1 MRQPKILA
9 MTETI
14 LVVDDELNIRRV
26 LERAF
31 ANEGYQVH
39 TAENGHQALRLLAE
53 TPCDLMLS
61 DVVMPDMTG
70 LELLKRARQQHPNL
84 QVVLMT
90 AYGTIPAAVEA
101 MRAGAYDFLTKPLD
115 MERLRKVVRNALRDA
130 ARTSKPATRKTAKRK
145 QTVFIGDSPAIRKVL
160 ETVER
165 VADTR
170 TTVLITGESGTGKE
184 LIARML
190 HERSSRAEKPFVALS
205 CAAIPETLLEVELFG
220 AVKGAYTGAE
230 TDRVGKFEAADG
242 GTLFLDEIGDIPP
255 LIQVKLLRVLQERE
269 IERLGSNSPVP
280 IDVRLI
286 TATNRDLAA
295 AAESGAFRSDLYYR
309 LQVVHIHLPPL
320 RERREDIP
328 LLANHF
334 LKRFA
339 EENGRALKT
348 ISPEAMQLLQS
359 ACWKGNVRELENT
372 IESAVVLAPPNTET
386 LLPEHLPASLQP

>member
-1 MRQPKILA
+1 MA
-9 MTETI
+9 HTI
-14 LVVDDELNIRRV
+14 LIVDDELNIRRV

-31 ANEGYQVH
+31 AKEGYQVQ
-39 TAENGHQALRLLAE
+39 TAEGGHQALRLLDE
-53 TPCDLMLS
+53 TPYDLMLT

-70 LELLKRARQQHPNL
+70 LELLKRARQKHPNL
-84 QVVLMT
+84 QVILMT
-90 AYGTIPAAVEA
+90 AFGTIPTAVEA
-101 MRAGAYDFLTKPLD
+101 MRAGAFDFLTKPLD
-115 MERLRKVVRNALRDA
+115 METLRKVVRNALREPVTTQA
-130 ARTSKPATRKTAKRK
+130 AQRKPAKRK
-145 QTVFIGDSPAIRKVL
+145 QVAFIGESPAIKQIL

-165 VADTR
+165 VADAR

-190 HERSSRAEKPFVALS
+190 HERSSRASKPFVAVS

-230 TDRVGKFEAADG
+230 TDRIGKFEAANG

-269 IERLGSNSPVP
+269 IERLGSNTPIP
-280 IDVRLI
+280 IDVRLVA
-286 TATNRDLAA
+286 ATNRDLQAA
-295 AAESGAFRSDLYYR
+295 VDAGTFRSDLFYR

-334 LKRFA
+334 LKKFA
-339 EENGRALKT
+339 EENGRALRE
-348 ISPEAMQLLQS
+348 ISPEAMQILQN
-359 ACWKGNVRELENT
+359 ACWKGNVRELENV
-372 IESAVVLAPPNTET
+372 IESAVVLSPPDVTV
-386 LLPEHLPASLQP
+386 LLPEHLPPTLRL

>member
-1 MRQPKILA
+1 MA
-9 MTETI
+9 HTI

-31 ANEGYQVH
+31 AKEGYQVQ
-39 TAENGHQALRLLAE
+39 TAEGGHQALRLLAE
-53 TPCDLMLS
+53 TPCDLMLT

-90 AYGTIPAAVEA
+90 AYGTIQTAVEA
-101 MRAGAYDFLTKPLD
+101 MRAGAFDFLTKPLD
-115 MERLRKVVRNALRDA
+115 MEVLRKVVRSALRE
-130 ARTSKPATRKTAKRK
+130 ATHAPKTAVRKSAKRK
-145 QTVFIGDSPAIRKVL
+145 QTVFIGESPAVRKVL

-190 HERSSRAEKPFVALS
+190 HERSSRADKPFVAVS

-220 AVKGAYTGAE
+220 AVKGAYTGAD
-230 TDRVGKFEAADG
+230 TDRIGKFEAANG

-269 IERLGSNSPVP
+269 IERLGSNTPIP
-280 IDVRLI
+280 IDVRLV
-286 TATNRDLAA
+286 TATNRDLEAA
-295 AAESGAFRSDLYYR
+295 VESGAFRSDLYYR

-328 LLANHF
+328 LLADYF
-334 LKRFA
+334 LKKFA
-339 EENGRALKT
+339 EENGRALRT
-348 ISPEAMQLLQS
+348 ISAEAMRLLQN
-359 ACWKGNVRELENT
+359 ACWKGNVRELENV
-372 IESAVVLAPPNTET
+372 IESAVVLAPPDAEI
-386 LLPEHLPASLQP
+386 LLPEHLPPTFRGK

>member
-1 MRQPKILA
+1 MA
-9 MTETI
+9 HTI

-31 ANEGYQVH
+31 AKEGYQVY
-39 TAENGHQALRLLAE
+39 TAEGGHQALRLLAE
-53 TPCDLMLS
+53 TPCDLMLT

-90 AYGTIPAAVEA
+90 AYGTIPTAVEA

-115 MERLRKVVRNALRDA
+115 MEVLRKVVRNALRE
-130 ARTSKPATRKTAKRK
+130 ATHAPKTAVRKAAVKRK
-145 QTVFIGDSPAIRKVL
+145 QTVFIGESPAIRKVL
-160 ETVER
+160 QTVER

-190 HERSSRAEKPFVALS
+190 HERSSRADKPFVALS

-220 AVKGAYTGAE
+220 AVKGAYTGADA
-230 TDRVGKFEAADG
+230 DRVGKFEAADG

-269 IERLGSNSPVP
+269 IERLGSNTPIP
-280 IDVRLI
+280 IDVRLV
-286 TATNRDLAA
+286 TATNRDLEAA
-295 AAESGAFRSDLYYR
+295 VESGAFRSDLYYR

-328 LLANHF
+328 SLADYF
-334 LKRFA
+334 LKKFA
-339 EENGRALKT
+339 EENGRALRT
-348 ISPEAMQLLQS
+348 ISPDAMHILQN
-359 ACWKGNVRELENT
+359 ACWKGNVRELENV
-372 IESAVVLAPPNTET
+372 IESAVVLAPPDAEI
-386 LLPEHLPASLQP
+386 LLPEHLPPTFRGK

>member
-1 MRQPKILA
+1 MA
-9 MTETI
+9 HTI

-31 ANEGYQVH
+31 AKEGYQVQ
-39 TAENGHQALRLLAE
+39 TAEGGHQALRVLAE
-53 TPCDLMLS
+53 TPCDLMLT

-90 AYGTIPAAVEA
+90 AYGTIPTAVEA

-115 MERLRKVVRNALRDA
+115 MERLRKVVRSALRE
-130 ARTSKPATRKTAKRK
+130 ATHAPKTAVRKAAVKRK
-145 QTVFIGDSPAIRKVL
+145 RTAFIGESPAIRKVL

-190 HERSSRAEKPFVALS
+190 HERSSRADKPFVALS

-220 AVKGAYTGAE
+220 AVKGAYTGADA
-230 TDRVGKFEAADG
+230 DRIGKFEAADG

-269 IERLGSNSPVP
+269 IERLGSNTPIP
-280 IDVRLI
+280 IDVRLV
-286 TATNRDLAA
+286 TATNRDLEAA
-295 AAESGAFRSDLYYR
+295 VESGAFRSDLYYR

-328 LLANHF
+328 LLADYF
-334 LKRFA
+334 LRKFA
-339 EENGRALKT
+339 EENGRALRT
-348 ISPEAMQLLQS
+348 ISDEAMRLLQN
-359 ACWKGNVRELENT
+359 ACWKGNVRELENV
-372 IESAVVLAPPNTET
+372 IESAVVLAPPDAEI
-386 LLPEHLPASLQP
+386 LLPEHLPPTLQGK

>member
-1 MRQPKILA
+1 MA
-9 MTETI
+9 ETI
-14 LVVDDELNIRRV
+14 LVVDDEQNIRRI

-31 ANEGYQVH
+31 TKAGYRVL
-39 TAENGHQALRLLAE
+39 TAENGHQALRTLEEHA
-53 TPCDLMLS
+53 CDVVLT

-70 LELLKRARQQHPNL
+70 LELLKRARQKHPQL
-84 QVVLMT
+84 QIILMT
-90 AYGTIPAAVEA
+90 AYGTIPTAVEA

-115 MERLRKVVRNALRDA
+115 FEVLHKVVRNALRESA
-130 ARTSKPATRKTAKRK
+130 QAPTPRRKAPRRK
-145 QTVFIGDSPAIRKVL
+145 QTVFIGESPAIKEIL
-160 ETVER
+160 QTVER

-170 TTVLITGESGTGKE
+170 ATVLITGESGTGKE

-190 HERSSRAEKPFVALS
+190 HERSSRADKPFVAVS

-230 TDRVGKFEAADG
+230 TDRIGKFEAANG

-269 IERLGSNSPVP
+269 IERLGSNTPIPV
-280 IDVRLI
+280 DVRLVA
-286 TATNRDLAA
+286 ATNRNLEEAVEA
-295 AAESGAFRSDLYYR
+295 GTFRSDLYYR

-328 LLANHF
+328 LLANYF
-334 LKRFA
+334 LKKFA
-339 EENGRALKT
+339 EENGRALRE
-348 ISPEAMQLLQS
+348 ISPEAMHILQN

-372 IESAVVLAPPNTET
+372 IEAAVVLAPPGTT
-386 LLPEHLPASLQP
+386 VLLPEHLPPTLKV

>member
-1 MRQPKILA
+1 MA
-9 MTETI
+9 ETI

-31 ANEGYQVH
+31 AKEGYQVY
-39 TAENGHQALRLLAE
+39 TAEGGHQALRLLAE

-90 AYGTIPAAVEA
+90 AYGTIPIAVEA

-130 ARTSKPATRKTAKRK
+130 TRTSKPATRKAAKRK
-145 QTVFIGDSPAIRKVL
+145 QTVFIGESPAIRKVL

-269 IERLGSNSPVP
+269 IERLGSNTPVP

-295 AAESGAFRSDLYYR
+295 AVESGAFRGDLYYR

-328 LLANHF
+328 LLANYF

-386 LLPEHLPASLQP
+386 LLPEHLPASLQS

>member
-1 MRQPKILA
+1 MA
-9 MTETI
+9 ETI

-31 ANEGYQVH
+31 TKEGYQVL
-39 TAENGHQALRLLAE
+39 TAEGGHQALRLLE
-53 TPCDLMLS
+53 EHPCDLMLT

-70 LELLKRARQQHPNL
+70 LELLKRARQKHPHL
-84 QVVLMT
+84 QVILMT
-90 AYGTIPAAVEA
+90 AYGTIPTAVEA

-115 MERLRKVVRNALRDA
+115 FEVLRKVVRSALRESA
-130 ARTSKPATRKTAKRK
+130 SPMPAAGRKRARTK
-145 QTVFIGDSPAIRKVL
+145 QTVFIGESPAIREILK
-160 ETVER
+160 TVER

-184 LIARML
+184 LIARLL
-190 HERSSRAEKPFVALS
+190 HERSSRADKPFVAVS

-230 TDRVGKFEAADG
+230 TDRIGKFEAANG

-269 IERLGSNSPVP
+269 IERLGSNTPIPV
-280 IDVRLI
+280 DVRLI
-286 TATNRDLAA
+286 AATNRDLEEAVR
-295 AAESGAFRSDLYYR
+295 SGAFRSDLYYR

-328 LLANHF
+328 LLANYF
-334 LKRFA
+334 LKKFA
-339 EENGRALKT
+339 EENKRALRS
-348 ISPEAMQLLQS
+348 ISPEAMQILQQAS
-359 ACWKGNVRELENT
+359 WKGNVRELENA
-372 IESAVVLAPPNTET
+372 IEAAVVLAPPDATV
-386 LLPEHLPASLQP
+386 LLPEHLPPHLRAE

>member
-1 MRQPKILA
+1 MA
-9 MTETI
+9 HTI

-31 ANEGYQVH
+31 AKEGYQVH
-39 TAENGHQALRLLAE
+39 TAEGGHQALRLLAE
-53 TPCDLMLS
+53 TPCDLMLT

-90 AYGTIPAAVEA
+90 AYGTIQTAVEA

-115 MERLRKVVRNALRDA
+115 MEVLRKVVRSALREATHAPKTA
-130 ARTSKPATRKTAKRK
+130 ARKAAVKRK
-145 QTVFIGDSPAIRKVL
+145 RTAFIGESPAIRKVL
-160 ETVER
+160 QTVER

-190 HERSSRAEKPFVALS
+190 HERSSRADKPFVALS

-220 AVKGAYTGAE
+220 AVKGAYTGADA
-230 TDRVGKFEAADG
+230 DRVGKFEAADG

-269 IERLGSNSPVP
+269 IERLGSNTPIP
-280 IDVRLI
+280 IDVRLV
-286 TATNRDLAA
+286 TATNRDLEAA
-295 AAESGAFRSDLYYR
+295 VESGAFRSDLYYR

-328 LLANHF
+328 LLADYF
-334 LKRFA
+334 LRKFA
-339 EENGRALKT
+339 EENGRALRQ
-348 ISPEAMQLLQS
+348 ISPEAMRLLQN
-359 ACWKGNVRELENT
+359 AWWKGNVRELENV
-372 IESAVVLAPPNTET
+372 IESAVVLAPPDAQT
-386 LLPEHLPASLQP
+386 LLPEHLPATFQRK

>member
-1 MRQPKILA
+1 MA
-9 MTETI
+9 HTI

-31 ANEGYQVH
+31 AKEGYQVQ
-39 TAENGHQALRLLAE
+39 TAEGGHQALRVLAE
-53 TPCDLMLS
+53 TPCDLMLT

-90 AYGTIPAAVEA
+90 AYGTIPTAVEA
-101 MRAGAYDFLTKPLD
+101 MRAGAFDFLTKPLD
-115 MERLRKVVRNALRDA
+115 MEVLRKVVRHALRE
-130 ARTSKPATRKTAKRK
+130 ATHAPKTAVRKAAVKRK
-145 QTVFIGDSPAIRKVL
+145 RTAFIGESPAIRKVL

-190 HERSSRAEKPFVALS
+190 HERSSRADKPFVALS

-220 AVKGAYTGAE
+220 AVKGAYTGADA
-230 TDRVGKFEAADG
+230 DRVGKFEAADG
-242 GTLFLDEIGDIPP
+242 GTLFLDEIGDIPS

-269 IERLGSNSPVP
+269 IERLGSNTPIP
-280 IDVRLI
+280 IDVRLV
-286 TATNRDLAA
+286 TATNRDLEAA
-295 AAESGAFRSDLYYR
+295 VESGAFRSDLYYR

-328 LLANHF
+328 LLADYF
-334 LKRFA
+334 LRKFA
-339 EENGRALKT
+339 EENGRALRT
-348 ISPEAMQLLQS
+348 ISDEAMRLLQN
-359 ACWKGNVRELENT
+359 ACWKGNVRELENV
-372 IESAVVLAPPNTET
+372 IESAVVLAPPDAEI
-386 LLPEHLPASLQP
+386 LLPEHLPPAFRGK

>member
-1 MRQPKILA
+1 MA
-9 MTETI
+9 ETI

-31 ANEGYQVH
+31 TKEGYQVL
-39 TAENGHQALRLLAE
+39 TAEGGHQALRLLE
-53 TPCDLMLS
+53 EHPCNLMLT

-70 LELLKRARQQHPNL
+70 LELLKRARQKHPHL
-84 QVVLMT
+84 QVILMT
-90 AYGTIPAAVEA
+90 AYGTIPTAVEA

-115 MERLRKVVRNALRDA
+115 FEVLRKVVRNALRESA
-130 ARTSKPATRKTAKRK
+130 SPTPAAGRKRARTK
-145 QTVFIGDSPAIRKVL
+145 QTVFIGESPAIREILK
-160 ETVER
+160 TVER

-184 LIARML
+184 LIARLL
-190 HERSSRAEKPFVALS
+190 HERSSRADKPFVAVS

-230 TDRVGKFEAADG
+230 TDRIGKFEAANG

-269 IERLGSNSPVP
+269 IERLGSNTPIPV
-280 IDVRLI
+280 DVRLI
-286 TATNRDLAA
+286 AATNRDLEEAVR
-295 AAESGAFRSDLYYR
+295 SGAFRSDLYYR

-328 LLANHF
+328 LLANYF
-334 LKRFA
+334 LKKFA
-339 EENGRALKT
+339 EENKRALRS
-348 ISPEAMQLLQS
+348 ISPEAMQILQQAS
-359 ACWKGNVRELENT
+359 WKGNVRELENA
-372 IESAVVLAPPNTET
+372 IEAAVVLAPPDATV
-386 LLPEHLPASLQP
+386 LLPEHLPPHLRAE